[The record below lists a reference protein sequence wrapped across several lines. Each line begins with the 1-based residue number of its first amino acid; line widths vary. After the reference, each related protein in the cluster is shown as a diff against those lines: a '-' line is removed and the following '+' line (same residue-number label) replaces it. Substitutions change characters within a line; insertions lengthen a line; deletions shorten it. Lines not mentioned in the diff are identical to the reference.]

1 MTFLEHIITPSSRRG
16 KKPPES
22 TASSL
27 AVSFVTLG
35 RNTLTSPG
43 VVGLHRNLKVHHI
56 QIFGGYKMPQS
67 YSYENFRKNFSY
79 VFPARTL
86 YQLRLEAES
95 NGRAVRA

>member
-43 VVGLHRNLKVHHI
+43 VVGLH
-56 QIFGGYKMPQS
+56 MPQS

>member
-1 MTFLEHIITPSSRRG
+1 MTFLERIITPSSRRG

-27 AVSFVTLG
+27 AVSFVGSG
-35 RNTLTSPG
+35 RNIPICL
-43 VVGLHRNLKVHHI
+43 VAVGLHGNLKVHHI
-56 QIFGGYKMPQS
+56 QIFGGYRMPQS

>member
-1 MTFLEHIITPSSRRG
+1 MTFLERIITPGSRRG

-56 QIFGGYKMPQS
+56 QIFGGKVMYQSQVFIFPLVNLEEWAKTRPISFLASPQ
-67 YSYENFRKNFSY
+67 EHRRGVN
-79 VFPARTL
+79 T
-86 YQLRLEAES
+86 
-95 NGRAVRA
+95 

>member
-56 QIFGGYKMPQS
+56 QIFGGSVMQKIQASKIFSTNFEEWDKSRPISFLASPQ
-67 YSYENFRKNFSY
+67 EHRRG
-79 VFPARTL
+79 VIA
-86 YQLRLEAES
+86 
-95 NGRAVRA
+95 